1 MDKSLPKKIWLAGLG
16 AIARAEKEGEEW
28 LESLMEEGEQFESE
42 KKEDLDKALSSMT
55 DKVKE
60 SPTRVREKF
69 GNIENTFESK
79 ISNTL
84 GKLGMVSRDEL
95 SSLNERLSALEAQL
109 KSSSGG

>member
-16 AIARAEKEGEEW
+16 AIARAESEGEEW
-28 LESLMEEGEQFESE
+28 LESLMKEGEQFESE
-42 KKEDLDKALSSMT
+42 KKEDLDKALNTMT

-60 SPTRVREKF
+60 SPNRVREKF
-69 GNIENTFESK
+69 GDIENTFESK

-84 GKLGMVSRDEL
+84 GKLGMVSKDEL

-109 KSSSGG
+109 KSTTEE